1 MLTLPSKDLVLE
13 ACSGTIHQPH
23 PVLEAA
29 YELAALHEARPEA
42 TAVALGETNSERVI
56 LMQRV
61 DRWVAGFM
69 PAPLGAAY
77 MHTETMGA
85 VVDRLA
91 RYSVLAHAAL
101 TRDTRP
107 WELHFAWQR
116 LAELSLGYG
125 DLSFELASGARR
137 LPDLTGAP

>member
-1 MLTLPSKDLVLE
+1 MLRLPSKDLVLE

-29 YELAALHEARPEA
+29 YELAALHEAGSA
-42 TAVALGETNSERVI
+42 AIAVGETASERAN
-56 LMQRV
+56 LMRGI
-61 DRWVAGFM
+61 DRWVAANL

-77 MHTETMGA
+77 MHTETMGS

-137 LPDLTGAP
+137 LPDLTGAQ